1 MDYAR
6 NIVSFVS
13 FFVVM
18 FIAVL
23 LIMKDFDKVMAK
35 LREDEEFQGIREVG
49 QKVILYVK
57 TFIKAQLII
66 LCVISTVC
74 ALVLALMGMKGG
86 IFYGVLTG
94 FMDMSSFYRDRH
106 YAGSSGN
113 IPSDKR
119 ELSAGGSVSV
129 PLRCLR
135 ADSGVFRAKTHRGE
149 DWRMAGRNSVC
160 GICGDSSV
168 WRLGNHQ
175 GAPVAGDYL

>member
-1 MDYAR
+1 MRACTGAYGHEGRHFLRSSDGIHGYA
-6 NIVSFVS
+6 
-13 FFVVM
+13 
-18 FIAVL
+18 
-23 LIMKDFDKVMAK
+23 
-35 LREDEEFQGIREVG
+35 
-49 QKVILYVK
+49 
-57 TFIKAQLII
+57 
-66 LCVISTVC
+66 
-74 ALVLALMGMKGG
+74 
-86 IFYGVLTG
+86 
-94 FMDMSSFYRDRH
+94 SFYRDRH